1 MVNRVNGND
10 YYDYTKLKMP
20 DAADKT
26 GNGEKFSLNYQRAQE
41 EKEDEEKKEQD
52 VDGKTTQA
60 SGRSG
65 QRTVMQS
72 GVKLELSSN
81 AQVLSANRGN
91 AAQTQAAGQGL
102 LDSVRSWIAAF
113 AQAVKDFFYK
123 VWNDEPPQEGTADI
137 GEADHEDAVHGAD
150 ITQSAETVSSG
161 GSGVENTQTGL
172 GEPER
177 LTEEYL
183 ALKNLENLRNPQEAA
198 RQQLQREKDRDKEIQ
213 KYLRSGNLEQVLN
226 LVTQN
231 GTKTMAKNSTLLTY
245 YDRTGKITP
254 LSASDQE
261 RILHGDRNVKK
272 L

>member
-10 YYDYTKLKMP
+10 YYDYSKLKMP

-41 EKEDEEKKEQD
+41 EKEDEDKKE
-52 VDGKTTQA
+52 KTKEDKGVIA
-60 SGRSG
+60 SNING
-65 QRTVMQS
+65 QRTMMQN
-72 GVKLELSSN
+72 GVRLELS
-81 AQVLSANRGN
+81 GN
-91 AAQTQAAGQGL
+91 APLSPYAKQDNVSGTGMTGQGL
-102 LDSVRSWIAAF
+102 LDSFRSWVASFTKII
-113 AQAVKDFFYK
+113 KDFFYK
-123 VWNDEPPQEGTADI
+123 IWNDEVPK
-137 GEADHEDAVHGAD
+137 
-150 ITQSAETVSSG
+150 
-161 GSGVENTQTGL
+161 ENT

-183 ALKNLENLRNPQEAA
+183 MLNQLESLKNPEDAA
-198 RQQLQREKDRDKEIQ
+198 KQQIQQRAKQDKEIQ
-213 KYLRSGNLEQVLN
+213 KYLRSGNLEQVMN

-231 GTKTMAKNSTLLTY
+231 GQKTIAKNSTLLTY

-254 LSASDQE
+254 LNVSDQE

>member
-10 YYDYTKLKMP
+10 YYDYSKLKMP

-26 GNGEKFSLNYQRAQE
+26 GNGEKFSLNYQRAGE
-41 EKEDEEKKEQD
+41 EDENKDKKDQIE
-52 VDGKTTQA
+52 DGKKTRDN
-60 SGRSG
+60 GVGGNG

-72 GVKLELSSN
+72 GVKLELSAN
-81 AQVLSANRGN
+81 AQSVSDRRRDN
-91 AAQTQAAGQGL
+91 TTPMSSSGL
-102 LDSVRSWIAAF
+102 GLFDTLRSWIA
-113 AQAVKDFFYK
+113 DFVQSIKTFLYK
-123 VWNDEPPQEGTADI
+123 VWNDETPQDIAEEEAAAEKEQVEGTD
-137 GEADHEDAVHGAD
+137 E
-150 ITQSAETVSSG
+150 S
-161 GSGVENTQTGL
+161 
-172 GEPER
+172 ER

-183 ALKNLENLRNPQEAA
+183 ELQKLESLRSPEAAA
-198 RQQLQREKDRDKEIQ
+198 RQRLQREADRDKEIQ
-213 KYLRSGNLEQVLN
+213 KYLRTGNLEQVIS

-231 GTKTMAKNSTLLTY
+231 GQKTMAKNSTLLTY

>member
-10 YYDYTKLKMP
+10 YYDYSKLKMP

-41 EKEDEEKKEQD
+41 EKEDEEKKDKAGE
-52 VDGKTTQA
+52 GEEAKIT
-60 SGRSG
+60 GRG

-72 GVKLELSSN
+72 GVKLELSGN
-81 AQVLSANRGN
+81 AQSLSDIRRESTVHA
-91 AAQTQAAGQGL
+91 QAAGQGL
-102 LDSVRSWIAAF
+102 PDMIRSWISGF
-113 AQAVKDFFYK
+113 IQAVKDFIYK
-123 VWNDEPPQEGTADI
+123 VWNDETPQSSTADTMTA
-137 GEADHEDAVHGAD
+137 GREAAVQDTDVVQGA
-150 ITQSAETVSSG
+150 EMVSSV
-161 GSGVENTQTGL
+161 VENVQAGIN
-172 GEPER
+172 EPER

-183 ALKNLENLRNPQEAA
+183 ALKNLENLRNPADTA
-198 RQQLQREKDRDKEIQ
+198 GAQLQREKDRDKEIQ
-213 KYLRSGNLEQVLN
+213 KYLRNGNLEQVLN

-231 GTKTMAKNSTLLTY
+231 GQKTMAKNSTLLTY